1 MSREPSVGSYH
12 SVCCPLCLARD
23 HQILDTVSYE
33 SLRRVY
39 LKSAQFDIETC
50 LHQPYQSAVLQ
61 LTRCQSCGLEFYP
74 IELQGD
80 ETLYEHF
87 GKADYYYMADKWE
100 FREALNWIKD
110 SRSVLEVGCGT
121 GVFLDMVRE
130 CFPEKK
136 LIGLEY
142 NQTASTIARN
152 KGFDVRAQSIEEL
165 ASAAEQ
171 FDAVCAFQVL
181 EHVPNPDSF
190 LKAIFGCL
198 RERGVCILTVPNPDC
213 FTKFAVNDFGNMP
226 PHHLTRWS
234 RNVMRW
240 VANHHGLEIASLA
253 EEPVATYHRE
263 WYRRTHLVRV
273 LSAVMGIRWGRIE
286 PGFGHKVFYFL
297 CRVIDRAVPKSLW
310 RYDRFPGHT
319 LFAAFKAN

>member
-1 MSREPSVGSYH
+1 
-12 SVCCPLCLARD
+12 
-23 HQILDTVSYE
+23 
-33 SLRRVY
+33 
-39 LKSAQFDIETC
+39 
-50 LHQPYQSAVLQ
+50 
-61 LTRCQSCGLEFYP
+61 
-74 IELQGD
+74 
-80 ETLYEHF
+80 
-87 GKADYYYMADKWE
+87 MADKWE
-100 FREALNWIKD
+100 FREALKWIKD
-110 SRSVLEVGCGT
+110 SQTVLEVGCGT
-121 GVFLDMVRE
+121 GVFMEMVRE
-130 CFPEKK
+130 YFPEKR
-136 LIGLEY
+136 LVGLEY
-142 NQTASTIARN
+142 NQTASAIARN

-190 LKAIFGCL
+190 LKAMFGCL

-213 FTKFAVNDFGNMP
+213 FTQFAVNDFGNMP

-234 RNVMRW
+234 RNVMQW

-253 EEPVATYHRE
+253 EEPVAAYHRE

-297 CRVIDRAVPKSLW
+297 CRMIDRVVPKSLW
-310 RYDRFPGHT
+310 RYNRFPGHT
-319 LFAAFKAN
+319 LFAAFRAN

>member
-1 MSREPSVGSYH
+1 MLNRDHDVS
-12 SVCCPLCLARD
+12 CPLCLARD
-23 HQILDTVSYE
+23 NPILETISFE
-33 SLRRVY
+33 SLRQVY

-50 LHQPYQSAVLQ
+50 LRQPYQSSVLQ

-74 IELQGD
+74 TVLEGN

-100 FREALNWIKD
+100 FREALKWIKD
-110 SRSVLEVGCGT
+110 SRAVLEVGCGT
-121 GVFLDMVRE
+121 GVFMEMVRE
-130 CFPEKK
+130 RFPEKR
-136 LIGLEY
+136 LVGLEY
-142 NQTASTIARN
+142 NQTASAIARN

-165 ASAAEQ
+165 ASGAEQ

-190 LKAIFGCL
+190 LKAVVGCL
-198 RERGVCILTVPNPDC
+198 RGKGVCVLTVPNPDS

-234 RNVMRW
+234 QNVMRW
-240 VANHHGLEIASLA
+240 VAVHHGLEIASLK
-253 EEPVATYHRE
+253 EEPVAAYHRE
-263 WYRRTHLVRV
+263 WYRVTHLARV
-273 LSAVMGIRWGRIE
+273 LSAVLGIRWGRIE
-286 PGFGHKVFYFL
+286 TGFGHKVFNYA

-310 RYDRFPGHT
+310 RYNRFPGHT
-319 LFAAFKAN
+319 LLAVFRAS